1 MASPLNRRLFL
12 TGSVGAAAALGL
24 AACGGTGG
32 GEPEAA
38 EVDASSFAEGSTMA
52 ALAEAGKITIGTKFD
67 QPLFGQAGPD
77 GKPVGF
83 DVEIGRAIAEHIGV
97 EAEFVE
103 GPWDGLIAGI
113 DANRYDVVINQV
125 GINEERQAKYDFS
138 EPYIASKAALIVR
151 EDNADITTFEDLEG
165 KRIGFSVSGFEDA
178 MLASMLK
185 HAGVDERSVQLINVN
200 FALTP
205 SLIGGQV
212 DATIGGFRNF
222 ELTQMRL
229 AGQEGRAFFPEEE
242 GVPVYDE
249 LIFVTRQDLL
259 EDTRLPRFLEAV
271 ERGALH
277 LTNHPEESWELFI
290 RAYPDLDDELN
301 RQAWIDTL
309 PRFAKRPF
317 ALDHRRYARFGAFM
331 VESGLIEQAPAVEEI
346 AVELE

>member
-1 MASPLNRRLFL
+1 MRPSLFLALFL
-12 TGSVGAAAALGL
+12 TVASASAAQAQERLTVLLEWFVNPDHAPLVVAQELGL
-24 AACGGTGG
+24 FAQAGLEVELLPPADPSIVPRAVAAGQ
-32 GEPEAA
+32 A
-38 EVDASSFAEGSTMA
+38 EVGIHYQPSLYLDHAQGIPLVRFGTLVETPLNTLTVLAEGPISS
-52 ALAEAGKITIGTKFD
+52 I
-67 QPLFGQAGPD
+67 
-77 GKPVGF
+77 
-83 DVEIGRAIAEHIGV
+83 
-97 EAEFVE
+97 
-103 GPWDGLIAGI
+103 
-113 DANRYDVVINQV
+113 
-125 GINEERQAKYDFS
+125 
-138 EPYIASKAALIVR
+138 
-151 EDNADITTFEDLEG
+151 EDLEG

-185 HAGVDERSVQLINVN
+185 HAGVDETSVQLINVN

-277 LTNHPEESWELFI
+277 LTNHPEESWELII

>member
-1 MASPLNRRLFL
+1 MRPSLFLALFL
-12 TGSVGAAAALGL
+12 TVASASAAQAQERLTVLLEWFVNPDHAPLVVAQELGL
-24 AACGGTGG
+24 FAQAGLEVELLPPADPSIVPRAVAAGQ
-32 GEPEAA
+32 A
-38 EVDASSFAEGSTMA
+38 EVGIHYQPSLYLDHAQGIPLVRFGTLVETPLNTLTVLAEGPISS
-52 ALAEAGKITIGTKFD
+52 I
-67 QPLFGQAGPD
+67 
-77 GKPVGF
+77 
-83 DVEIGRAIAEHIGV
+83 
-97 EAEFVE
+97 
-103 GPWDGLIAGI
+103 
-113 DANRYDVVINQV
+113 
-125 GINEERQAKYDFS
+125 
-138 EPYIASKAALIVR
+138 
-151 EDNADITTFEDLEG
+151 EDLEG